1 VVGSQI
7 FANACSC
14 WLFLHHDSFDSKVNA
29 YLPHNKEWIKQ
40 RVLSHLKQQAG
51 Q

>member
-1 VVGSQI
+1 MY
-7 FANACSC
+7 SC
-14 WLFLHHDSFDSKVNA
+14 LLHLLTPRDSFDSKVNA